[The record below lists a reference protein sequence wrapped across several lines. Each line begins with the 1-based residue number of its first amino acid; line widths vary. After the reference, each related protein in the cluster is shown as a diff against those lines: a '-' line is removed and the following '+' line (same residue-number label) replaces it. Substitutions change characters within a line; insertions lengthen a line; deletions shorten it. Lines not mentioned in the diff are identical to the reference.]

1 MRPQGPYP
9 GRPLCPWD
17 SSGKNTGVGCHLL
30 LQGIFPTWE
39 DTKPKYLMFPAL
51 AGRFLTAR
59 ATREILAESV
69 SSSLSHVLLFAAP
82 WTAACQASLS
92 ITISQSLLKL
102 MSIES
107 VMPSNHLI
115 LCRPL
120 LLLPSIFPI
129 IRVFLMSQLFASAGH
144 FSHSPSSKELA
155 YQGGSSRCLPNSRL
169 FFFSTWAQK
178 FAFGKG
184 LFIGRL

>member
-107 VMPSNHLI
+107 VMPSNHL
-115 LCRPL
+115 LCCPFSSCLR
-120 LLLPSIFPI
+120 SFPASGS
-129 IRVFLMSQLFASAGH
+129 FPMSQFFESGGQTIGVSAS
-144 FSHSPSSKELA
+144 SISPSSKH
-155 YQGGSSRCLPNSRL
+155 S
-169 FFFSTWAQK
+169 
-178 FAFGKG
+178 G
-184 LFIGRL
+184 LISFTTD